1 MKPRTKRWSF
11 RVNGRGWIFLAL
23 AASVAFA
30 AALKGNNLLFAIF
43 CVLIAQFVVSGILTV
58 VVARGIEL
66 SRILPASA
74 TAGGLFT
81 VGIRLRNLKKFWP
94 VFCLRIQDHVGSS
107 GRPVALP
114 PTPVWIPIAGP
125 RKRIR
130 TACYATAPERG
141 WARLGP
147 FTVVSEFTPG
157 LFTYRRVVP
166 VVNRLLVYPRLG
178 LLNRRFLDPL
188 LAKVEFSDLAASE
201 FERGSEEFAG
211 LREFRQGDSLR
222 DIHWKMSA
230 RVPHRLLVREHDDP
244 RVRDVAI
251 LLETHVPRPGDLR
264 RRGRLE
270 RAIAFAATLAD
281 ALCGEGYRVR
291 FRAFGPAPVAVDL
304 DPRAREIEELLRELA
319 LLRPTRTRTIGELI
333 AAEEVP
339 REEALFLLRIGDE
352 PFPQRDDL
360 AHAIV
365 LHVADMKALMDE
377 LPEPEEHSADAG
389 LGTET

>member
-1 MKPRTKRWSF
+1 VRARTRRWSF

-66 SRILPASA
+66 SRILPPSA

-81 VGIRLRNLKKFWP
+81 VGVRLRNLKRFWP
-94 VFCLRIQDHVGSS
+94 VFCLRIQDHVASS
-107 GRPVALP
+107 GRPVSLP
-114 PTPVWIPIAGP
+114 PTPVWIPLAGP

-130 TACYATAPERG
+130 TSCYATAPERG

-147 FTVVSEFTPG
+147 FTAVSEFTPG

-166 VVNRLLVYPRLG
+166 SVNRLLVYPRLG
-178 LLNRRFLDPL
+178 ILNRRFLDPL
-188 LAKVEFSDLAASE
+188 LAKVEYSDLAANE
-201 FERGSEEFAG
+201 FERGHEEFSG
-211 LREFRQGDSLR
+211 LREFREGDSLR

-304 DPRAREIEELLRELA
+304 DPRSRNLEDLLRELA
-319 LLRPTRTRTIGELI
+319 LLRPSRSHTLAELV
-333 AAEEVP
+333 AAEESP
-339 REEALFLLRIGDE
+339 REEVLFLLRIGDE
-352 PFPQRDDL
+352 PLHPLDDL
-360 AHAIV
+360 PHAIT
-365 LHVADMKALMDE
+365 LNVAEMKALMDD
-377 LPEPEEHSADAG
+377 LPEAEETQPE
-389 LGTET
+389 

>member
-1 MKPRTKRWSF
+1 VRPRTKRWSF
-11 RVNGRGWIFLAL
+11 RVNGRGWIYLAL

-43 CVLIAQFVVSGILTV
+43 CVLIAQFVVSGVLTV

-66 SRILPASA
+66 SRILPSSA

-81 VGIRLRNLKKFWP
+81 VGIRLRNLKRFWP
-94 VFCLRIQDHVGSS
+94 AFCLRIQDHVGSP

-114 PTPVWIPIAGP
+114 PTPVWIPLAGP

-141 WARLGP
+141 WARMGP

-178 LLNRRFLDPL
+178 LLNRRFLDPM
-188 LAKVEFSDLAASE
+188 LAKAEYSDLAANE
-201 FERGSEEFAG
+201 FERGHEEFAG
-211 LREFRQGDSLR
+211 LREFREGDSLR

-251 LLETHVPRPGDLR
+251 LLETHIPRPGDLR

-270 RAIAFAATLAD
+270 RAIPFAATLAD
-281 ALCGEGYRVR
+281 ALVGEGYRVR

-304 DPRAREIEELLRELA
+304 DPRAREMGELLRELA
-319 LLRPTRTRTIGELI
+319 LLRPTRSRTLAELL
-333 AAEEVP
+333 AAEEAP
-339 REEALFLLRIGDE
+339 RDEVIFLLRIGDE
-352 PFPQRDDL
+352 SVPQLEDL
-360 AHAIV
+360 SHAICLNV
-365 LHVADMKALMDE
+365 TEMKVLMDE
-377 LPEPEEHSADAG
+377 LPEPEEPQQ
-389 LGTET
+389 E